1 MIADELHGVYTRTKW
16 ALILRGIY
24 GLVLGAFILARP
36 LASVAA
42 LAIVIGFWAL
52 LDGVTGIMRAFA
64 VRAVAPHWWVLLL
77 SGIVSLLF
85 GIAAFYYYPGLSLT
99 FAVLW
104 TSYWLFTAGIM
115 SIYVAIQERRFGVS
129 WVWTMVL
136 GLVAVASGILAW
148 MYPAVTLAWL
158 LSLIA
163 AYGIV
168 AGAVMLM
175 AAWKL
180 RSIERV
186 VDRASANPAR
196 A

>member
-1 MIADELHGVYTRTKW
+1 MIADELHSVYTRTKW

-52 LDGVTGIMRAFA
+52 LDGVTSIMRAFT
-64 VRAVAPHWWVLLL
+64 VRAVAPHWWVLLIT
-77 SGIVSLLF
+77 GIVSVAF

-136 GLVAVASGILAW
+136 GLVAVVSGILAW

-168 AGAVMLM
+168 SGVVMLM

-186 VDRASANPAR
+186 VDRAAASPAR